1 MDHHRA
7 ASRRLITVARALT
20 YKAAVI
26 TVVITAVVPAL
37 MATACSSGTSRL
49 QNGARSIDQ
58 LVSEYME
65 AVVAGDTAA
74 MHALRLSEYEHNE
87 ILWPE
92 LPASRP
98 EFNMPIAFAWEN
110 LNLHSRRDANR
121 VLADFSDRHIEIE
134 RVDCRK
140 GVTEYPTLKVHGDCW
155 IIGRDGRTGIREE
168 FKLFGSIVESEGRY
182 KIIGIVSE

>member
-1 MDHHRA
+1 MN
-7 ASRRLITVARALT
+7 
-20 YKAAVI
+20 KAAVI
-26 TVVITAVVPAL
+26 TLVIAAAITTQITA
-37 MATACSSGTSRL
+37 ACGTGESRL
-49 QNGARSIDQ
+49 KNGARSIDE
-58 LVSEYME
+58 LVSRYLE
-65 AVVAGDTAA
+65 AVADRDTAA

-98 EFNMPIAFAWEN
+98 EFNMPITFAWEN
-110 LNLHSRRDANR
+110 LNLHSHRDANR